1 MLHAGQSGL
10 IESDKHLAEIEG
22 FSLASFHWAVTAFF
36 VFFNMAA
43 NDAQQKLTL
52 DQAVQRV
59 EAWRN

>member
-36 VFFNMAA
+36 VFF
-43 NDAQQKLTL
+43 QHGGK
-52 DQAVQRV
+52 
-59 EAWRN
+59 